1 MHRPPSE
8 PPARSSELIRVLLVD
23 ADARVLAAL
32 RDSVSA
38 EPGLEV
44 VGAVSGA
51 AAALA
56 CAVENAPV
64 VAVVDVVVQGDGSGL
79 TLVHLLSQIPGCH
92 VVAMSLRG
100 GVQAA
105 SRVAGASAFVAKG
118 DGVETILSVIREGPS
133 RPDARRPV
141 VRQDPRA

>member
-1 MHRPPSE
+1 MHRPPESPVRPTE
-8 PPARSSELIRVLLVD
+8 PIRVLLVD

-32 RDSVSA
+32 RDSISA

-51 AAALA
+51 AAALS

-64 VAVVDVVVQGDGSGL
+64 VALVDVVVQGDGSGL
-79 TLVHLLSQIPGCH
+79 TLVHLLSQIPGCQ

-100 GVQAA
+100 GLLAA
-105 SRVAGASAFVAKG
+105 SRVAGAVAFVVKG
-118 DGVETILSVIREGPS
+118 DEVETMLSAIREAP
-133 RPDARRPV
+133 RRLDLDHPD
-141 VRQDPRA
+141 VREDPRA